1 MFQSFI
7 FRLFTLALVA
17 FTIHVKPAINSDIS
31 DKSIVLTAQKQRL
44 ELELKEL
51 LQNCSDYCEKLINS
65 SFSFQCLEEIRERVY
80 HSHQGKGSII
90 DLSED
95 QQSRGSELNKYVYS
109 YQIRYKDEEREERR
123 ALKSIN
129 ENKRNQENAQLDTK
143 YFKFDSFIFE
153 PIHFLLLEN
162 HDFFEYQILGEHKLN
177 NREVVVIH
185 VKSNSL
191 LDSEEIAGKLWI
203 EKDEFSVMRMEFE
216 MKSFNVMEGM
226 TKSGDIYQVDSRRY
240 ITVEYFSMIEDI
252 RLPSLCYVKEALIAP
267 SAKVSFPRAEMYVY
281 YSNYRAID
289 F

>member
-7 FRLFTLALVA
+7 FRFITFSLVA
-17 FTIHVKPAINSDIS
+17 FTIHVKPAINSDSS
-31 DKSIVLTAQKQRL
+31 DKSTVLTVQNQQL
-44 ELELKEL
+44 ELGLKEL
-51 LQNCSDYCEKLINS
+51 LNNCSDYCEKLINS

-80 HSHQGKGSII
+80 HSHRGKGSII

-95 QQSRGSELNKYVYS
+95 QQSRGSELNKYVYD
-109 YQIRYKDEEREERR
+109 YQISYKDEEREERR
-123 ALKSIN
+123 TLKSIN
-129 ENKRNQENAQLDTK
+129 ENERNQENAQLDTK

-153 PIHFLLLEN
+153 PTQFLLLEN
-162 HDFFEYQILGEHKLN
+162 HNFFEYQILGEQKLN
-177 NREVVVIH
+177 NKEVVVIH

-203 EKDEFSVMRMEFE
+203 ERDEFSVMRMEFE
-216 MKSFNVMEGM
+216 VKSFNVLEGV
-226 TKSGDIYQVDSRRY
+226 TKSGDSYQVDSRRY

-252 RLPSLCYVKEALIAP
+252 RFPSLCYVKEALIAS

-289 F
+289 Y